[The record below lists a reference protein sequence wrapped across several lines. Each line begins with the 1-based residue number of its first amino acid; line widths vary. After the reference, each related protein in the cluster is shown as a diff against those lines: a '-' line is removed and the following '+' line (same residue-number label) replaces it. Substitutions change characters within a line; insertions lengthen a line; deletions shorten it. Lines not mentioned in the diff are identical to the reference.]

1 MLSNKKE
8 QNSKCY
14 KRYHC
19 NHKNYKKVSAKNK
32 KKTDTRYAKRL
43 TAVASV

>member
-19 NHKNYKKVSAKNK
+19 NHENYKIVSAKNK
-32 KKTDTRYAKRL
+32 ETDTRYAKRL